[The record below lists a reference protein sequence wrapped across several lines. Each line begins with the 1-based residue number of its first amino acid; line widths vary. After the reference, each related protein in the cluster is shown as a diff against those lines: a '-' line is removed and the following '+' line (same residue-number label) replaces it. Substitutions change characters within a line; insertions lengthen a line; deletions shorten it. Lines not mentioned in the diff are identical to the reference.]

1 MKYKNNDEY
10 KEYTGY
16 NREVLDDDG
25 NKVAAGEVFTAFD
38 DVLSPELKKDLYKIK
53 GNLMDVVDE
62 DIDLDDDVF
71 DDDIE
76 MTDEIDIQHIQN
88 NNP

>member
-1 MKYKNNDEY
+1 MKTLNSYVE
-10 KEYTGY
+10 
-16 NREVLDDDG
+16 
-25 NKVAAGEVFTAFD
+25 
-38 DVLSPELKKDLYKIK
+38 
-53 GNLMDVVDE
+53 E
-62 DIDLDDDVF
+62 DIDLDDDIF

>member
-1 MKYKNNDEY
+1 MGKTYKKQTHRYDDEQSSGRSGKHAKHSNNKKSGGMKTLNSY
-10 KEYTGY
+10 
-16 NREVLDDDG
+16 
-25 NKVAAGEVFTAFD
+25 
-38 DVLSPELKKDLYKIK
+38 
-53 GNLMDVVDE
+53 VDE
-62 DIDLDDDVF
+62 DIDLDDDIF

>member
-1 MKYKNNDEY
+1 MGKTYKKQPHRNDDENASGRSGKHAKHSNNKKSGGMKTLNSY
-10 KEYTGY
+10 
-16 NREVLDDDG
+16 
-25 NKVAAGEVFTAFD
+25 
-38 DVLSPELKKDLYKIK
+38 
-53 GNLMDVVDE
+53 VDE
-62 DIDLDDDVF
+62 DIDLDDDIF

>member
-1 MKYKNNDEY
+1 MGKTYKKQPHRHDDEDASGRSGKHAKHSNNKKGGGMKTLNSY
-10 KEYTGY
+10 
-16 NREVLDDDG
+16 
-25 NKVAAGEVFTAFD
+25 
-38 DVLSPELKKDLYKIK
+38 
-53 GNLMDVVDE
+53 VDE
-62 DIDLDDDVF
+62 DIDLDDDIF